1 MKTRS
6 LLLCLAAF
14 AVLSACT
21 PKEGARLK
29 TCIFPGDYPDP
40 TILRDGGDFYMTHS
54 SFTYFPALLI
64 WHSTDLVHWEPVVRA
79 VEDGDY
85 SIFAPDLCKVDG
97 RYYIYYPTSRG
108 ENYVVTADRIEGPW
122 SKPVKLDVGGIDP
135 GHVVAED
142 GQRYLYTNNGF
153 VTPLA
158 ADGLSAAGRPRKL
171 YAGWE

>member
-14 AVLSACT
+14 AVLSAGT

-40 TILRDGGDFYMTHS
+40 TTLRDGGDFYMTHS

-64 WHSTDLVHWEPVVRA
+64 WHSTALVHWEPVVRA

-85 SIFAPDLCKVDG
+85 TISAPDLCKGDG
-97 RYYIYYPTSRG
+97 RY
-108 ENYVVTADRIEGPW
+108 
-122 SKPVKLDVGGIDP
+122 
-135 GHVVAED
+135 
-142 GQRYLYTNNGF
+142 
-153 VTPLA
+153 
-158 ADGLSAAGRPRKL
+158 
-171 YAGWE
+171 